1 MIFVCEPQTI
11 QGYNGCTFLLSLL
24 ASCLPNCHVVHHSPY
39 YTIYKQSVQSTIC
52 KHSVQSTIY
61 ILQAPCA
68 INNRQE
74 VFCNVPE
81 ILQTVCL
88 AAACVDN
95 CLKSELETVWL
106 KLIDQDKG
114 GGLLCVVSS
123 DRSSLCNDA
132 SPEIHVRMLS
142 FTLCQMPILTGS
154 LHINA

>member
-39 YTIYKQSVQSTIC
+39 YTIY

-95 CLKSELETVWL
+95 CLKFELETVSL

-114 GGLLCVVSS
+114 GGHLCVVSS

-132 SPEIHVRMLS
+132 SPEIHVKMSS
-142 FTLCQMPILTGS
+142 FHFAKCQSSQG
-154 LHINA
+154 NA